1 MLISEYM
8 FMFNDC
14 VDYLDEHLRGSIKDM
29 DALAEVVCAYCCKST
44 GRWDALCEYHPTLTA
59 VIGKVCANA
68 EIKFPYIVDIALQE
82 LAEKYIGELEGAM
95 KRDSI

>member
-14 VDYLDEHLRGSIKDM
+14 VNYLDEHLRSSVKDM

-59 VIGKVCANA
+59 AIGKVCANA

-82 LAEKYIGELEGAM
+82 LAEKYIGELEGEM

>member
-14 VDYLDEHLRGSIKDM
+14 VAYLDEHLRGCVSDVE
-29 DALAEVVCAYCCKST
+29 ALAEVVCAYCCKST
-44 GRWDALCEYHPTLTA
+44 GRWDDLCEYHPTLTA
-59 VIGKVCANA
+59 AIGKVCANA

-82 LAEKYIGELEGAM
+82 LLAMYEQEAEDVD
-95 KRDSI
+95 R